1 MLRRFQFFRYAS
13 VALIACFAINVTV
26 AKPRI
31 IILLQEGLGHE
42 ITSAARMYSEEPEI
56 WDWRLDSEWTIR
68 SLSTQP
74 LTTRNQPD
82 GTDPVTRL
90 HYDPLKAWNG
100 STVSLNPDVTALQTT
115 FEGYQWLIENATDAN
130 QAFSV
135 LNSGIPTYNTSFNWL
150 SYPAKTG
157 SPMPAEQLLL
167 EWAKRKGLK
176 TGVVSDMP
184 FSYAGNTILAGARS
198 PNPDNAIARF
208 NQIIKSPYL
217 NLYVA
222 TGHPKYNEL
231 GQALPEPKYIF
242 CSQNDWQDLR
252 SKGRANGWDVVFGD
266 ENLMG
271 INTQTGSQMDKRLVI
286 MQFGDTS
293 STEALSTDSS
303 MLGANL
309 SASMRFQIKIAL
321 SYLDQ
326 DSDGFMLIV
335 HFGRLPKLLKADL
348 QKEALEDVI
357 NTYKSLNIC
366 KDWVNENAG
375 WEETTLMLTS
385 PYEYGLLW
393 GADSASFPFSQIS
406 NRGKKRLPGFRVN
419 YQGPTGMLTPLLIR
433 GSLADK
439 AQEFV
444 EGKDPIYGPYLHL
457 EGLNR
462 LLRSFELPEESMIE
476 QP

>member
-1 MLRRFQFFRYAS
+1 MIALLGGCVVCS
-13 VALIACFAINVTV
+13 VS

-31 IILLQEGLGHE
+31 ILFLDEGLGHE
-42 ITSAARMYSEEPEI
+42 ITTAARLYSEETDI
-56 WDWRLDSEWTIR
+56 WDWRLDANWLIR

-82 GTDPVTRL
+82 GADPATRL

-100 STVSLNPDVTALQTT
+100 TQTSVNPDVTSLQST
-115 FEGYQWLIENATDAN
+115 FEGYKWLIENATDSN
-130 QAFSV
+130 QALSA
-135 LNSGIPTYNTSFNWL
+135 LNSGIATYNSAFNWL

-184 FSYAGNTILAGARS
+184 FSNAGSTILAGARS
-198 PNPDNAIARF
+198 QTPDNPLSRF
-208 NQIIKSPYL
+208 YQVLRSPYL
-217 NLYVA
+217 NLFVA

-231 GQALPEPKYIF
+231 GQALPEPKYLF
-242 CSQNDWQDLR
+242 CPQADWQDLR
-252 SKGRANGWDVVFGD
+252 SKGRANGWDVIFGD

-271 INTQTGSQMDKRLVI
+271 INAQTGPQADKRLVI

-293 STEALSTDSS
+293 STEALSTDAS
-303 MLGANL
+303 MLGSNL
-309 SASMRFQIKIAL
+309 AASMRFQIKIAL
-321 SYLDQ
+321 SYLDNS
-326 DSDGFMLIV
+326 SDGFMLIV
-335 HFGRLPKLLKADL
+335 HLGRLPNLLKADL
-348 QKEALEDVI
+348 QKDALEEVI
-357 NTYKSLNIC
+357 NTYKSLAMC
-366 KDWVNENAG
+366 QEWVNTNGG
-375 WEETTLMLTS
+375 WDETSLILTS

-393 GADSASFPFSQIS
+393 GADSASFPFSQVS

-433 GSLADK
+433 GQLADK
-439 AQEFV
+439 AEEYV
-444 EGKDPIYGPYLHL
+444 EGEDPIYGPYLHL
-457 EGLNR
+457 TGLNR
-462 LLRSFELPEESMIE
+462 LLRSFELPEQSIVE